1 MPRLPVAF
9 RQPGIRLL
17 GHPLPPRSWACLA
30 VGLPAAHL
38 GGRTSTGFPRCTRMR
53 CDRGGCPLYP
63 GTAVPKR
70 PVRDPRPPP
79 AALQRQVPLPRCNFP
94 PPRLRMTRHQRGFK
108 QFTHPVFPLACDPRV
123 ERASLSFLPE
133 LHTPPLPAAHV
144 EVGDGQTG
152 TCPDYVTDMSQPS
165 DLRNRSLRAPSCRTP
180 LFCPGPVVRAG
191 RARGW
196 RRRFRTSTAPEVL
209 LR

>member
-1 MPRLPVAF
+1 
-9 RQPGIRLL
+9 
-17 GHPLPPRSWACLA
+17 
-30 VGLPAAHL
+30 
-38 GGRTSTGFPRCTRMR
+38 
-53 CDRGGCPLYP
+53 
-63 GTAVPKR
+63 
-70 PVRDPRPPP
+70 
-79 AALQRQVPLPRCNFP
+79 
-94 PPRLRMTRHQRGFK
+94 MTRHQRGFK

-180 LFCPGPVVRAG
+180 YFHPYTCA
-191 RARGW
+191 
-196 RRRFRTSTAPEVL
+196 
-209 LR
+209 